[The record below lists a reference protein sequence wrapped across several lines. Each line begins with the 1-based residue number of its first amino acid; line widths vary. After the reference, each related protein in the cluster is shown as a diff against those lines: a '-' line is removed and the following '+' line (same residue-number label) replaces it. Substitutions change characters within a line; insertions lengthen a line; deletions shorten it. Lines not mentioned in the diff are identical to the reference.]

1 MEGLWWSYPVMN
13 VTRKPNRRRIHP
25 ETVRGQRKYAPK
37 YAADKP
43 DDILAVM
50 LSSSWKWELRVSRRP

>member
-1 MEGLWWSYPVMN
+1 MN

-43 DDILAVM
+43 DDILAVI